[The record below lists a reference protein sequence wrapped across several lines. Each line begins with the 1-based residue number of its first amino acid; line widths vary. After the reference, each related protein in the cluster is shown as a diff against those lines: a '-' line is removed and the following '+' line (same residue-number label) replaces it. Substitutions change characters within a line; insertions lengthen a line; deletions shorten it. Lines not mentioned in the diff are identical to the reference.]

1 MTVSCL
7 IFDGFAYSIGYSI
20 LENENL
26 IEEKNFLKSVI
37 EGLKIYTEEEFSGDI
52 YGSMAKS
59 VDEIL
64 K

>member
-1 MTVSCL
+1 V
-7 IFDGFAYSIGYSI
+7 FDIRWFAYSIGYSI